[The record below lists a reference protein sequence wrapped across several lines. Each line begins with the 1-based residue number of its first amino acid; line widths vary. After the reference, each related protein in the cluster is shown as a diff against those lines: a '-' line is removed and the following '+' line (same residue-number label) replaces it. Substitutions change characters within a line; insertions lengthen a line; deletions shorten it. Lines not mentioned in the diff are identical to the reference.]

1 MTKEEF
7 AQMLSSKADYAKQLE
22 MIIAN
27 AKDSGLLVVYD
38 LPSLEE
44 AREWLNGI
52 KKSYSATLKWND
64 DRDCLRIETDLP
76 HATFTLKDFNGQP
89 CVESVVLDTKD
100 LQ

>member
-1 MTKEEF
+1 
-7 AQMLSSKADYAKQLE
+7 

-38 LPSLEE
+38 LLSLEE
-44 AREWLNGI
+44 ARERFNGLG
-52 KKSYSATLKWND
+52 KAHLATLKWND

-76 HATFTLKDFNGQP
+76 HATFTLKNFNGQP
-89 CVESVVLDTKD
+89 CGEGIVIDAKD

>member
-7 AQMLSSKADYAKQLE
+7 AQMLSSKADYAEQLE

-38 LPSLEE
+38 LLSLEE
-44 AREWLNGI
+44 AREWFNGLE
-52 KKSYSATLKWND
+52 KAHLATLKWND
-64 DRDCLRIETDLP
+64 DRDCWRIKTDLP
-76 HATFTLKDFNGQP
+76 HAPFTVKSFSGQP
-89 CVESVVLDTKD
+89 CGEGIVIDAKD

>member
-7 AQMLSSKADYAKQLE
+7 AQMLSGKAGYAEQLE

-38 LPSLEE
+38 PLSLEE
-44 AREWLNGI
+44 AREWFNGLE
-52 KKSYSATLKWND
+52 KAYLATLKWND

-76 HATFTLKDFNGQP
+76 HATFTVKDFSGLP
-89 CVESVVLDTKD
+89 CGEGVVIDAKD